1 MWSKTCQLTVPRPVP
16 LKEDGWTKLAKKFL
30 VKAKSEQRQKFPC
43 SLDLAFLD
51 LETPLIWG
59 TSKYR

>member
-16 LKEDGWTKLAKKFL
+16 LKVDGWTKLGRHFL
-30 VKAKSEQRQKFPC
+30 VKAKSEQRQKIQC

-51 LETPLIWG
+51 LETPLI
-59 TSKYR
+59 